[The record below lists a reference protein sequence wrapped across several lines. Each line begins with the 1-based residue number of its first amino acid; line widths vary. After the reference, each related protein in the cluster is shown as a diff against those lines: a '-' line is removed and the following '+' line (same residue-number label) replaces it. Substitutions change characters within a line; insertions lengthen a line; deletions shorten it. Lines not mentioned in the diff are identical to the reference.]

1 MSISQ
6 SNVKW
11 PIYLSD
17 ICSTGGG
24 PEEEELGQQ
33 EEAEPLSG
41 RIILHLL
48 NNGQSST
55 IQILGVDRRA
65 PIELIKKAYR
75 AKVVFIRDASSYD
88 CYGYLQAKEFHPDKH
103 AMAAAEEKVILI
115 NWLVAWS
122 TIAGEDGV
130 QDERDSGCALLSLR
144 PRQVSELNFSKSNA
158 PTQEGRIP

>member
-1 MSISQ
+1 MDLSQ
-6 SNVKW
+6 CSASYTKPPYVPPVNNINFPSNVVRS
-11 PIYLSD
+11 IYLSD

-55 IQILGVDRRA
+55 ATIQILGVDRRA

-75 AKVVFIRDASSYD
+75 AKVVFIREAIF
-88 CYGYLQAKEFHPDKH
+88 YG
-103 AMAAAEEKVILI
+103 
-115 NWLVAWS
+115 
-122 TIAGEDGV
+122 
-130 QDERDSGCALLSLR
+130 C
-144 PRQVSELNFSKSNA
+144 
-158 PTQEGRIP
+158 